1 MSYDN
6 SGHHYSDC
14 TGPAAVTVMNDV
26 MVIAAAVVEAA
37 TQAVFG

>member
-14 TGPAAVTVMNDV
+14 TGPAAVIAMNVV
-26 MVIAAAVVEAA
+26 MVIAVAAAVVL
-37 TQAVFG
+37 AVAL